1 MRRAHHPTPNAIAM
15 CNAAH
20 RLPGQRP
27 SMEAMSNKRH
37 GQRML
42 SLGALVLLVVLGAT
56 ACASVTIN
64 KVLADPGRYRDRE
77 VSVSGEVTDSFSVM
91 SRGAY
96 RLKDASGQLWVVSEH
111 GVPRNGARVEV
122 KGKIRE
128 GYNLSG
134 LGDRLPAGL
143 GSGLVLVESSHK
155 AR

>member
-1 MRRAHHPTPNAIAM
+1 MDAMAIKYYGL
-15 CNAAH
+15 
-20 RLPGQRP
+20 R
-27 SMEAMSNKRH
+27 
-37 GQRML
+37 L
-42 SLGALVLLVVLGAT
+42 SLGAVALLAVLGSG
-56 ACASVTIN
+56 ACASVTVN
-64 KVLADPGRYRDRE
+64 KVLADPSRYRDRE
-77 VSVSGEVTDSFSVM
+77 VNVSGEVSDSFSVM

-96 RLKDASGQLWVVSEH
+96 RLKDGSGQLWVVSEN
-111 GVPRNGARVEV
+111 GVPRNGARVVV

>member
-1 MRRAHHPTPNAIAM
+1 MLCNSAHLWPAKTVQAV
-15 CNAAH
+15 
-20 RLPGQRP
+20 G
-27 SMEAMSNKRH
+27 MSIKGYWSRTV
-37 GQRML
+37 RM
-42 SLGALVLLVVLGAT
+42 GALALLVLLGSA

-64 KVLADPGRYRDRE
+64 KVLADPGQYRDRE
-77 VSVSGEVTDSFSVM
+77 VNVSGEVTDSFSVG

-96 RLKDASGQLWVVSEH
+96 RLKDGSAQLWVVSD
-111 GVPRNGARVEV
+111 NGARVVV

-128 GYNLSG
+128 GFNLGG

>member
-1 MRRAHHPTPNAIAM
+1 MA
-15 CNAAH
+15 
-20 RLPGQRP
+20 
-27 SMEAMSNKRH
+27 
-37 GQRML
+37 
-42 SLGALVLLVVLGAT
+42 LLVVLGST
-56 ACASVTIN
+56 ACAAVTIN
-64 KVLADPGRYRDRE
+64 QVLADPGRYRDRD
-77 VSVSGEVTDSFSVM
+77 VTVSGEVADSFSVM

-96 RLKDASGQLWVVSEH
+96 RLRDGSGQLWVVSEH
-111 GVPRNGARVEV
+111 GVPRNGARVVV

>member
-1 MRRAHHPTPNAIAM
+1 MTTTHY
-15 CNAAH
+15 
-20 RLPGQRP
+20 G
-27 SMEAMSNKRH
+27 RH
-37 GQRML
+37 L
-42 SLGALVLLVVLGAT
+42 FLLGALLAVLGT
-56 ACASVTIN
+56 GACASVTVN
-64 KVLADPGRYRDRE
+64 KVLTDPGRYRDRE

-96 RLKDASGQLWVVSEH
+96 RLKDGSAQLWVVSDN
-111 GVPRNGARVEV
+111 GVPRNGARVVV

>member
-1 MRRAHHPTPNAIAM
+1 MVTMATKPHEPRIR
-15 CNAAH
+15 
-20 RLPGQRP
+20 
-27 SMEAMSNKRH
+27 
-37 GQRML
+37 
-42 SLGALVLLVVLGAT
+42 SLGALALLVMLGSA

-64 KVLADPGRYRDRE
+64 KVLADPGRYRNQD
-77 VSVSGEVTDSFSVM
+77 VTVSGEVTDSFSVL

-96 RLKDASGQLWVVSEH
+96 RLRDGSGQLWVVSEH
-111 GVPRNGARVEV
+111 GVPRNGARVVV